1 MSQTE
6 RMLHL
11 MAIGMGVR
19 EAVFVATGILPSDV
33 TETARAEYEREV
45 NALLDRTSVES
56 VSLAA

>member
-6 RMLHL
+6 KMLNL
-11 MAIGMGVR
+11 MTIGIGVR

-33 TETARAEYEREV
+33 TEAARAEYEREV
-45 NALLDRTSVES
+45 NALLGRISLES